1 MKKKIQHEST
11 NEEKNMKITTINKQH
26 TENKHKNKER
36 KIKKDKKKDKEMF
49 RDKKHQHIEHNAI

>member
-1 MKKKIQHEST
+1 
-11 NEEKNMKITTINKQH
+11 MKITINKQ

-36 KIKKDKKKDKEMF
+36 KIKKTKKDKKMF